1 MIRRHGGKRWRRR
14 GSSIFFML
22 LTEAP
27 SRPPPSP
34 PPTMLSSDVQA
45 AMISGTALV
54 VAGWGGA
61 YVLGNTLA
69 NGIEQAAERASKTLA
84 ESLKAGSEGLAA
96 LGDAAQAYKPAV
108 AALGR
113 SLERGLLLSLFPS
126 SRRWVT
132 APGLS
137 QPPPLAAAACL
148 GCVLAQHAVPASS
161 GEAILVPL
169 LHSSV
174 SLTLDPLIC
183 LPAARRSARTAASA

>member
-1 MIRRHGGKRWRRR
+1 
-14 GSSIFFML
+14 
-22 LTEAP
+22 
-27 SRPPPSP
+27 
-34 PPTMLSSDVQA
+34 MLSSDVQA

-126 SRRWVT
+126 SRS
-132 APGLS
+132 APQCKDCGKRLTDAGVNGNTRS
-137 QPPPLAAAACL
+137 PPCEQCGKRHAAKGANM
-148 GCVLAQHAVPASS
+148 GS
-161 GEAILVPL
+161 
-169 LHSSV
+169 
-174 SLTLDPLIC
+174 
-183 LPAARRSARTAASA
+183 